1 MCISEFRAFFSKA
14 YSGGA
19 ETWRHF
25 SDKLFAPSVPRA
37 LFFERLERENVG
49 KTPIVIYSTL
59 W

>member
-37 LFFERLERENVG
+37 LFSNAWNVKMLG
-49 KTPIVIYSTL
+49 KHL
-59 W
+59 